1 MTAVVC
7 ISITAAGIAVLLVAE
22 ETGHGKSV
30 GGVAKMIASTAFLA
44 LALVC
49 GALDTPYGKAILA
62 GLVLS
67 WFGDLFLIFRAPK
80 IFLAGLIS
88 FFLGHVA
95 YAAAFI
101 AHGIALSW
109 CIGAALALTAIAV
122 PVLLWLS
129 PYLTEMR
136 LPVYAYI
143 VIISIMVAL
152 SAGAVGRGGAALM
165 MVGAVLFYISD
176 LMVARDRFVRAE
188 PLNRY
193 LGLPLY
199 YTGQVLL
206 AYSVAA
212 VAAEW

>member
-1 MTAVVC
+1 MAAVVC
-7 ISITAAGIAVLLVAE
+7 MSITAAGVAVLLVAGE
-22 ETGHGKSV
+22 AGRGKTV

-49 GALDTPYGKAILA
+49 GALDTPYGQAILA
-62 GLVLS
+62 GLALS
-67 WFGDLFLIFRAPK
+67 WFGDLFLIFREPK

-95 YAAAFI
+95 YSVAFLL
-101 AHGIALSW
+101 HGIALSW
-109 CIGAALALTAIAV
+109 SIGAALALTAIAV

-136 LPVYAYI
+136 VPVYAYV

-152 SAGAVGRGGAALM
+152 SAGAVGRGGTALM
-165 MVGAVLFYISD
+165 LIGAVLFYISD
-176 LMVARDRFVRAE
+176 LTVARDRFVRSA

-199 YTGQVLL
+199 YAGQVVL
-206 AYSVAA
+206 AYTIGA
-212 VAAEW
+212 VAGQW